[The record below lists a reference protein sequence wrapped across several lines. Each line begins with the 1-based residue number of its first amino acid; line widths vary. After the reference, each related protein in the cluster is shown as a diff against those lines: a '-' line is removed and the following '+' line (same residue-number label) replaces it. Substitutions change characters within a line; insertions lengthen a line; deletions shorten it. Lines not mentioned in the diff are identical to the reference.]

1 MNDARDTDVSNSAAG
16 DDRSSIGR
24 RLAAARKERELDIR
38 VVASELHLDASTIE
52 ALEAD
57 DLDAL
62 PAAIFVKGY
71 LRSYARLVDLPEEEI
86 VSAFNAQTGDPPP
99 LTVVSIKGKTPLFQL
114 PSARLIRN
122 IILVLLAV
130 ILLWLAYPFVE
141 RLIQSRGEGDVQG
154 PVPGRLDLP
163 PAGPGAI
170 Q

>member
-1 MNDARDTDVSNSAAG
+1 MNDGQDTDVSNSAAD

-38 VVASELHLDASTIE
+38 VVASELHLDTSTIE

-57 DLDAL
+57 DMAAL

-71 LRSYARLVDLPEEEI
+71 LRSYARLVGLPEDEI
-86 VSAFNAQTGDPPP
+86 VDAFNAQTGEPPP
-99 LTVVSIKGKTPLFQL
+99 LTVVSIKGRTPLFQL

-122 IILVLLAV
+122 VILVLLAV

-141 RLIQSRGEGDVQG
+141 RLIQSRGAEVQA
-154 PVPGRLDLP
+154 PVPGRLELP
-163 PAGPGAI
+163 PADSGSA